1 MGNFHLCQKRDLM
14 SEDLLMSEGKGQIC
28 HGQCPLPTI
37 VSGVGNAS
45 CSVGTIFFV
54 RIND

>member
-1 MGNFHLCQKRDLM
+1 M
-14 SEDLLMSEGKGQIC
+14 SADLLMSEGKGQIC

-37 VSGVGNAS
+37 VSGVGNAP
-45 CSVGTIFFV
+45 CSLGTIFFV